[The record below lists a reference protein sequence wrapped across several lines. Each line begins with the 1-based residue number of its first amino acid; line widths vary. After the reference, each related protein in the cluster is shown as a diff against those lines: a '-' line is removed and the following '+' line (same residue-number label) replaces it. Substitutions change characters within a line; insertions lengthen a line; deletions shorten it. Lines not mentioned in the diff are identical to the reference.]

1 MGGDVDVGEEEEGKE
16 GEIINGILQRAIL
29 NTFNEVMEREQ
40 LTKLLESIDDGMTIE
55 VGTDRPDDE
64 YEEAINKVEGMEDL
78 LAKLADST
86 NISMKV
92 AAFEFILEGLHLN
105 KLINKAS
112 NGSEGVYS
120 QK

>member
-1 MGGDVDVGEEEEGKE
+1 
-16 GEIINGILQRAIL
+16 
-29 NTFNEVMEREQ
+29 MEREQ
-40 LTKLLESIDDGMTIE
+40 LAKLLESIDDGMTIE
-55 VGTDRPDDE
+55 VGKDRPDGE
-64 YEEAINKVEGMEDL
+64 YTNVINKVEGMEDL
-78 LAKLADST
+78 LVDLADSK

-112 NGSEGVYS
+112 NGSEEVYS

>member
-1 MGGDVDVGEEEEGKE
+1 
-16 GEIINGILQRAIL
+16 
-29 NTFNEVMEREQ
+29 
-40 LTKLLESIDDGMTIE
+40 
-55 VGTDRPDDE
+55 
-64 YEEAINKVEGMEDL
+64 MEDL

-120 QK
+120 HK

>member
-1 MGGDVDVGEEEEGKE
+1 
-16 GEIINGILQRAIL
+16 
-29 NTFNEVMEREQ
+29 
-40 LTKLLESIDDGMTIE
+40 
-55 VGTDRPDDE
+55 
-64 YEEAINKVEGMEDL
+64 MEDL
-78 LAKLADST
+78 LVDLADSK

-112 NGSEGVYS
+112 NGSDGVYS